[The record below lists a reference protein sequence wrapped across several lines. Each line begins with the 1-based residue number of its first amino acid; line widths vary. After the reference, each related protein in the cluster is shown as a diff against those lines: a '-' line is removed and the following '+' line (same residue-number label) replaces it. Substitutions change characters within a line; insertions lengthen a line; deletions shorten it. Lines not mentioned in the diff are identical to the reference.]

1 MALNDPCTRYRDTTK
16 DSRLADNPF
25 VTGDFGL
32 RFYAGV
38 PLQGPSGQG
47 IGAFCLVDQKPH
59 EFGPHQLSIL
69 KKLAALV
76 QAEVERHDA

>member
-1 MALNDPCTRYRDTTK
+1 MVIPDATRDPRF
-16 DSRLADNPF
+16 ADNPF

-38 PLQGPSGQG
+38 PLRGPSGQG
-47 IGAFCLVDQKPH
+47 IGAFCLVDQQPH

-76 QAEVERHDA
+76 QTEVDRPDAQL